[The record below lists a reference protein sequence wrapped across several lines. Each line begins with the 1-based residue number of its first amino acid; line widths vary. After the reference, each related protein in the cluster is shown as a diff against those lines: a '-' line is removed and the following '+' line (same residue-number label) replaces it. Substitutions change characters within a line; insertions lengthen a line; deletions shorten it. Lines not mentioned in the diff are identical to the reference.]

1 MAVLDREPVALE
13 EIVPV
18 AVYVIV
24 EPAGM
29 STISLILPV
38 PAAAPV
44 APPVNNAVQVIP
56 DNAVVNVSVTVV
68 PGASDGPLLD
78 TVMV

>member
-1 MAVLDREPVALE
+1 MALE
-13 EIVPV
+13 TIVPV

-29 STISLILPV
+29 LTISLILPV

-44 APPVNNAVQVIP
+44 APPVNTAVQLMLLSS
-56 DNAVVNVSVTVV
+56 AGKLSVTVV
-68 PGASDGPLLD
+68 FGASDGPPLD
-78 TVMV
+78 TTRV